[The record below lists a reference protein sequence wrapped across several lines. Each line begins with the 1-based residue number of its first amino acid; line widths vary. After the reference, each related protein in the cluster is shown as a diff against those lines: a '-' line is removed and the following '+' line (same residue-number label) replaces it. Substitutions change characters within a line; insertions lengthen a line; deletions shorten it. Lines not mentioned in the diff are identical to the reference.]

1 MPPVKKWFNIMHISD
16 PVFLLIFI
24 NIYRE
29 GKRDNNIKK
38 RKSSDRDIRKIVK
51 KNKLL
56 INKSITFF

>member
-1 MPPVKKWFNIMHISD
+1 MHISD